1 MREGEQEGGKERE
14 TSMKAVVIRNGA
26 DRQYVTVAELPM
38 PIPTRRD
45 DVLIRVLRV
54 GLDGTDREIV
64 RDRYGVLPEG
74 AEQMVIG
81 HELLGVIEQA
91 GPESGFTHGEL
102 VTALVRR
109 PCGDDSCTA
118 CRHGQQDYCQSG
130 AYTER
135 GIRGADGFLSE
146 YVVEQA
152 RYVVPIPA
160 GCASYGVLVEP
171 QSIVEKVC
179 SQIAIIQQRVK
190 WEPRTALITGSGPLG
205 VLTALTYRTMGLD
218 THVWSRSGEDS
229 VNASLIRRCGAF
241 YHEAKA
247 GGGNAGSDS
256 EEQGTEDRLFTSG
269 LQQFAESRNI
279 RPDVIWE
286 CSGHTPLAFESIRL
300 LNANGVL
307 AILGVTS
314 GTGRMDIPCDLLNQE
329 MVLKNKCIIG
339 SVNASRADFV
349 AGIRRL
355 QEMERDFP
363 GLLGEM
369 MTDRLNMAQVPE
381 LDFRSVA
388 VKAVVD
394 LE

>member
-1 MREGEQEGGKERE
+1 
-14 TSMKAVVIRNGA
+14 MKAVVIRNGT
-26 DRQYVTVAELPM
+26 DRQYVTVADLPV
-38 PIPTRRD
+38 PIPTGRD
-45 DVLIRVLRV
+45 DVLIRVLSV

-91 GPESGFTHGEL
+91 GPESGLTRGEL
-102 VTALVRR
+102 ATALVRR
-109 PCGDDSCTA
+109 PCGDAACAA

-160 GCASYGVLVEP
+160 VCAPYGVLVEP

-179 SQIAIIQQRVK
+179 SQIAIVQQRVK

-205 VLTALTYRTMGLD
+205 ILTALTCRTMGLD
-218 THVWSRSGEDS
+218 THVWSRSGDDS

-241 YHEAKA
+241 YHEAKDD
-247 GGGNAGSDS
+247 GGTALPDTQPPGA
-256 EEQGTEDRLFTSG
+256 EDRHFTSG
-269 LQQFAESRNI
+269 LQQFAESQDI
-279 RPDVIWE
+279 RPDIIWE
-286 CSGHTPLAFESIRL
+286 CSGHTPLAFESIQL
-300 LNANGVL
+300 LNPNGVL

-314 GTGRMDIPCDLLNQE
+314 GSRRLHIPCDLLNQE

-349 AGIRRL
+349 TGIRRL

-363 GLLGEM
+363 GLLDSM
-369 MTDRLNMAQVPE
+369 MTDRLAMAQVPE
-381 LDFRSVA
+381 LDFSSVA

-394 LE
+394 LAGSARQAYKAGDEPI

>member
-1 MREGEQEGGKERE
+1 
-14 TSMKAVVIRNGA
+14 
-26 DRQYVTVAELPM
+26 
-38 PIPTRRD
+38 
-45 DVLIRVLRV
+45 
-54 GLDGTDREIV
+54 
-64 RDRYGVLPEG
+64 
-74 AEQMVIG
+74 MVIG

-91 GPESGFTHGEL
+91 GPESGLMRGEI
-102 VTALVRR
+102 VTVLVRR
-109 PCGDDSCTA
+109 PCDDASCTA

-179 SQIAIIQQRVK
+179 SQIAIVQQRVK

-205 VLTALTYRTMGLD
+205 ILTALTCRTMGLD
-218 THVWSRSGEDS
+218 THVWSRSGNDS

-241 YHEAKA
+241 YHEAEDA
-247 GGGNAGSDS
+247 GTAGPDS
-256 EEQGTEDRLFTSG
+256 IAPGPEDRIFSSG
-269 LQQFAESRNI
+269 LQQFVESRGI
-279 RPDVIWE
+279 RPDIIWE
-286 CSGHTPLAFESIRL
+286 CSGHTPLAFESIKL
-300 LNANGVL
+300 LNPNGVL

-314 GTGRMDIPCDLLNQE
+314 GSRRLDIPCDLLNQE

-349 AGIRRL
+349 TGIDRL

-369 MTDRLNMAQVPE
+369 MTDRLTMEQVPG
-381 LDFRSVA
+381 LNFSTLT

>member
-1 MREGEQEGGKERE
+1 
-14 TSMKAVVIRNGA
+14 MKAVVIRNGA

-38 PIPTRRD
+38 PNPIRPD
-45 DVLIRVLRV
+45 DVLIRVISV

-91 GPESGFTHGEL
+91 GPESGLMRGEI
-102 VTALVRR
+102 VTVLVRR
-109 PCGDDSCTA
+109 PCDDASCTA

-179 SQIAIIQQRVK
+179 SQIAIVQQRVK

-205 VLTALTYRTMGLD
+205 ILTALTCRTMGLECQRGPH
-218 THVWSRSGEDS
+218 TPVRGFLSRSGG
-229 VNASLIRRCGAF
+229 RRDRGSGFDGAG
-241 YHEAKA
+241 A
-247 GGGNAGSDS
+247 GRPHLFLRVAAVRGEPGHSPGHHLGMQRAYAA
-256 EEQGTEDRLFTSG
+256 RL
-269 LQQFAESRNI
+269 RI
-279 RPDVIWE
+279 
-286 CSGHTPLAFESIRL
+286 H
-300 LNANGVL
+300 
-307 AILGVTS
+307 
-314 GTGRMDIPCDLLNQE
+314 
-329 MVLKNKCIIG
+329 
-339 SVNASRADFV
+339 
-349 AGIRRL
+349 
-355 QEMERDFP
+355 
-363 GLLGEM
+363 
-369 MTDRLNMAQVPE
+369 
-381 LDFRSVA
+381 
-388 VKAVVD
+388 KAV
-394 LE
+394 